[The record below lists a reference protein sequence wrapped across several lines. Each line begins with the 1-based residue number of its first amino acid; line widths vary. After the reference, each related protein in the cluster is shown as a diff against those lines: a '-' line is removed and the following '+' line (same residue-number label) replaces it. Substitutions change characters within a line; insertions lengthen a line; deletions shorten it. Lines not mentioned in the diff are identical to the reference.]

1 MQVEI
6 EPARDLWTAMADATQ
21 LELILLNL
29 AINAKDAMAEGGALV
44 VRTANIERGAPAARP
59 EGPAPGRYVAISVA
73 DNGAGMPPEV
83 LARVFEPF
91 FTTKEVGRGSGLGLP
106 QVLGVVKQLGGGIE
120 IDTVLGQ
127 GSTVT
132 IFLPKA
138 EGAVAAAEPP
148 SAPPVALKGVRVLL
162 IDDDPDVRGVAAA
175 LLSELGCQVIEAAS
189 GQAGLDV
196 LASGT
201 KVDLVLLDYAM
212 PGLNGGETAQRI
224 VKSFPELPVMMISGY
239 ADAEA
244 LAAAWSGP
252 FLHKPFGAGAL
263 SSLIA
268 RTLAAGPCAQ
278 PNAVSA

>member
-1 MQVEI
+1 
-6 EPARDLWTAMADATQ
+6 MADPTQ

-29 AINAKDAMAEGGALV
+29 AINAKDAMADGGVIAIKAGNV
-44 VRTANIERGAPAARP
+44 ERVAPPARP
-59 EGPAPGRYVAISVA
+59 ESPPPGRYVAISVA
-73 DNGAGMPPEV
+73 DTGAGMAPEV
-83 LARVFEPF
+83 LERVFEPF

-106 QVLGVVKQLGGGIE
+106 QVLGVVKQLGGGVE
-120 IDTVLGQ
+120 IATVLGE

-132 IFLPKA
+132 VFLPRA
-138 EGAVAAAEPP
+138 DSAAVAEEAPGAA
-148 SAPPVALKGVRVLL
+148 AVALKGVKILL

-175 LLSELGCQVIEAAS
+175 LLSELGCRVTQASS
-189 GQAGLDV
+189 GQAGLSI
-196 LASGT
+196 LESGAGF
-201 KVDLVLLDYAM
+201 DLVLLDYAM

-224 VKSFPELPVMMISGY
+224 GKSWPGLPVMMISGY

-268 RTLAAGPCAQ
+268 RTLAASRRAQ
-278 PNAVSA
+278 PVSA